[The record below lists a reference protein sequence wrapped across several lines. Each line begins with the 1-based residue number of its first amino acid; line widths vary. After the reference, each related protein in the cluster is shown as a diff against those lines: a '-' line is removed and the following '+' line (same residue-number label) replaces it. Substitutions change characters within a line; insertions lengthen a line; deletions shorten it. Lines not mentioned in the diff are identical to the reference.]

1 MDISEIPVG
10 KVQKALDF
18 PFFPARHLAVIWH
31 NWNLVHPAKVAAV
44 LETTEEKIVE
54 AAESMG
60 LIRDDSKLDLFASRG
75 YQTVIRTNWH
85 LLDYEQM
92 LQLLGWTA
100 DKLSF
105 TLKEDDFLW
114 VKLGNM
120 KPSCGKVVYREL
132 TAEEQARVAEIA
144 QETREIR
151 RVFPAEIEPPFTF
164 LENYGKME
172 PIGGGNADG
181 LRLIYSYSAVYGD
194 PFMDEN
200 VDPYPEGLLK
210 DYAAAGINAV
220 WLPGL
225 LYTLIPWVGENLE
238 ISKDWEKR
246 LAGVR
251 RIADRC
257 AKYGIR
263 LYLYLNEPRS
273 LPQHVAKQTPWGG
286 SVTESDGSTALCPW
300 APGLLEAFSAGVERL
315 CREVPTLGGFFTI
328 TMSENL
334 THCLARNNSEM
345 SYVCPRC
352 AEHTKAD
359 NVAKVLEAIYNGIK
373 NAGSDAKVIAWSW
386 AWQADWAV
394 DVLKQLPKD
403 IMMMCVSET
412 NVETNV
418 LGHKGTILD
427 YSISKPGPGPD
438 AKVLWKLGRDTGHP
452 CVAKI
457 QVNTTWEMSAVPTI
471 QVPFLVKKHLD
482 ALKAEGIKDFM
493 MSWTLGGCPG
503 GNIPLMNMSVEDL
516 AERKFGKDAPAMLEI
531 WKIFS
536 DAFAK
541 IPFDVVDQ
549 IYKSPQNIG
558 AANLLFKEPTG
569 YQASMVR
576 GFPYDDLKGW
586 CGSYPEEIFEE
597 AFRIVADEWKIGLDK
612 LGQLDDTPAL
622 KEQKILAETTWTC
635 LRSTYLQAHFIR
647 MRDAGK
653 ISETIP
659 LIKEDIE
666 LAKMLIRNFLSDSRI
681 GFEATNH
688 YFYSLNELME
698 KIIASNYLIRQIG

>member
-1 MDISEIPVG
+1 MEICDIPVG
-10 KVQKALDF
+10 SVQKALDF
-18 PFFPARHLAVIWH
+18 PFFPAKHLAVIWH
-31 NWNLVHPAKVAAV
+31 NWNLVAPARIAEV
-44 LETTEEKIVE
+44 LETSE
-54 AAESMG
+54 ANVIADAEAMG
-60 LIRDDSKLDLFASRG
+60 LIRDDSKLEQFASRG

-92 LQLLGWTA
+92 LKLLSWTA
-100 DKLSF
+100 DKLAF

-114 VKLGNM
+114 VKLGCM

-132 TAEEQARVAEIA
+132 TAEEKARVAEIA
-144 QETREIR
+144 QETAEIR
-151 RVFPAEIEPPFTF
+151 KAFPAEIEPHFAF
-164 LENYGKME
+164 LDNYGKME
-172 PIGGGNADG
+172 SLGGGKADG

-194 PFMDEN
+194 PFMDEK
-200 VDPYPEGLLK
+200 VDPYPDGLLK

-273 LPQHVAKQTPWGG
+273 LPKHIADQTPWGG

-300 APGLLEAFSAGVERL
+300 APGLLEAFSAGIERL

-334 THCLARNNSEM
+334 THCLARSNEEM

-359 NVAKVLEAIYNGIK
+359 NVAKVLEAIYKGIK
-373 NAGSDAKVIAWSW
+373 AAGSDAKVVAWTW
-386 AWQADWAV
+386 AWKADWAV

-403 IMMMCVSET
+403 IMVMCVSET

-427 YSISKPGPGPD
+427 YSLSKPGPGPD

-457 QVNTTWEMSAVPTI
+457 QVNTSWEMSAVPTV
-471 QVPFLVKKHLD
+471 QVPFLVKQHLD

-503 GNIPLMNMSVEDL
+503 GNMPLMNMSVEEL
-516 AERKFGKDAPAMLEI
+516 AERKFGKDAAAMLEI

-541 IPFDVVDQ
+541 IPFDVTDQ

-558 AANLLFKEPTG
+558 AANLLFKDPTG

-597 AFRIVADEWKIGLDK
+597 AFRIVADEWKTGLDK
-612 LGQLDDTPAL
+612 LEKLDDTPAL

-635 LRSTYLQAHFIR
+635 LRSTYLQTHFIR
-647 MRDAGK
+647 LRNAGK

-659 LIKEDIE
+659 LIREDIE
-666 LAKMLIRNFLSDSRI
+666 LAKMLIRNYLADSRI

-688 YFYSLNELME
+688 YFYTINELME
-698 KIIASNYLIRQIG
+698 KIIASNYLIKQIG